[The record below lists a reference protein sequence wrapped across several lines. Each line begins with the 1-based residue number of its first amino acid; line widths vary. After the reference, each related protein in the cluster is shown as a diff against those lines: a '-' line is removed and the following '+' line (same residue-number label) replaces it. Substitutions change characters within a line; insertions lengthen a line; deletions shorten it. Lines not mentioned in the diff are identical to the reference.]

1 MSQTPEFAPAYV
13 SVVNEFPEDLYDAM
27 RTFVRTH
34 PHWDQYR
41 LMQVAV
47 AGFLFQQGSRER
59 AVARH
64 YLDGLFDR
72 GAGHPQGAGEEAA
85 SPGAAVAATPAPR
98 REAQAA
104 SRSPRR
110 LESSAPTPVSF
121 TSLRPRP
128 NASPG
133 AALPLRP
140 VVPPAGQHP
149 PATSITRRAA

>member
-1 MSQTPEFAPAYV
+1 MSQTPEYAPAFV

-27 RTFVRTH
+27 RSFVRTH

-72 GAGHPQGAGEEAA
+72 GASGQQAEAPDA
-85 SPGAAVAATPAPR
+85 PVAPVPAV
-98 REAQAA
+98 
-104 SRSPRR
+104 RR
-110 LESSAPTPVSF
+110 LESAPAVQDAP
-121 TSLRPRP
+121 
-128 NASPG
+128 A
-133 AALPLRP
+133 PLRP
-140 VVPPAGQHP
+140 HP
-149 PATSITRRAA
+149 NGPATAARPTPLRPAAQAIPHPSAPAPLTRLAS

>member
-1 MSQTPEFAPAYV
+1 MSQTPDVAPSYV

-27 RTFVRTH
+27 RNFVHSH

-72 GAGHPQGAGEEAA
+72 GAAAQLAPERQEGRGETGATPLPAVTPLRQRPEAQDR
-85 SPGAAVAATPAPR
+85 AAAPRRPAATPIPHHETA
-98 REAQAA
+98 
-104 SRSPRR
+104 
-110 LESSAPTPVSF
+110 
-121 TSLRPRP
+121 
-128 NASPG
+128 
-133 AALPLRP
+133 
-140 VVPPAGQHP
+140 PPAF
-149 PATSITRRAA
+149 RLAA

>member
-1 MSQTPEFAPAYV
+1 MSQTPEVAPSHV

-27 RTFVRTH
+27 RNFVRSH

-72 GAGHPQGAGEEAA
+72 GAGAPLGAEHQEGRGKT
-85 SPGAAVAATPAPR
+85 GAAPLPAV
-98 REAQAA
+98 
-104 SRSPRR
+104 
-110 LESSAPTPVSF
+110 T
-121 TSLRPRP
+121 
-128 NASPG
+128 
-133 AALPLRP
+133 PLRQRP
-140 VVPPAGQHP
+140 ETAAWTAPARRPAAPPLPHHEGAPPAIRH
-149 PATSITRRAA
+149 AA

>member
-1 MSQTPEFAPAYV
+1 MSQTPEFAPAHV

-72 GAGHPQGAGEEAA
+72 GCNGAQTVAAAGQVLSHPTAA
-85 SPGAAVAATPAPR
+85 SQRA
-98 REAQAA
+98 
-104 SRSPRR
+104 
-110 LESSAPTPVSF
+110 
-121 TSLRPRP
+121 
-128 NASPG
+128 
-133 AALPLRP
+133 
-140 VVPPAGQHP
+140 
-149 PATSITRRAA
+149 RRAAA

>member
-1 MSQTPEFAPAYV
+1 MSQTPDVAPAYV

-27 RTFVRTH
+27 RNFVRSH

-72 GAGHPQGAGEEAA
+72 GAGGQAPAERPDARGEAE
-85 SPGAAVAATPAPR
+85 ATPAPITPLR
-98 REAQAA
+98 QRPEAPARAA
-104 SRSPRR
+104 APR
-110 LESSAPTPVSF
+110 
-121 TSLRPRP
+121 
-128 NASPG
+128 
-133 AALPLRP
+133 RP
-140 VVPPAGQHP
+140 VVPPMPHHEAAP
-149 PATSITRRAA
+149 PAFRHAA

>member
-34 PHWDQYR
+34 PNWDQYR

-72 GAGHPQGAGEEAA
+72 AAPAPQAKAVPSSHEPAA
-85 SPGAAVAATPAPR
+85 SPASAHAAQPLHVHPAVHPLPHR
-98 REAQAA
+98 QEA
-104 SRSPRR
+104 P
-110 LESSAPTPVSF
+110 
-121 TSLRPRP
+121 
-128 NASPG
+128 
-133 AALPLRP
+133 LPLR
-140 VVPPAGQHP
+140 
-149 PATSITRRAA
+149 RAS